1 MNRFFFLVLTFTFL
15 TAPKSIFAIQKQTDF
30 LTNPITHKKILL
42 GNHKT
47 KISKFE
53 IIKNDPNL
61 IANMQSEFKNSS
73 GRSWENAQFE
83 RKTKNSYSRTYLSE
97 DGTYYTL
104 YSQGGSWY
112 KGSGILGKVTSHTH
126 NTCYFGTTAACL
138 SNIVTTYYELYI
150 EENKLVEYYK
160 TGRNGE
166 PNITIIGTLRPGFS
180 VSSNINH
187 TFFILFGVFIL
198 ISILLI
204 NKTKLLDTKFLE
216 KIFKDII

>member
-1 MNRFFFLVLTFTFL
+1 MNRFLFLLFTFTFL
-15 TAPKSIFAIQKQTDF
+15 TAPKSIFAIQKQSDF
-30 LTNPITHKKILL
+30 LINSTTHKKILL
-42 GNHKT
+42 GNYKT

-53 IIKNDPNL
+53 IIKKDPNL

-83 RKTKNSYSRTYLSE
+83 TKTKNSHSRTYLSK
-97 DGTYYTL
+97 DGTYYTV
-104 YSQGGSWY
+104 YRKGGYWH

-138 SNIVTTYYELYI
+138 SNIVTSYYELYI
-150 EENKLVEYYK
+150 EDNKLVEYYK

-166 PNITIIGTLRPGFS
+166 PKISIIGTLRPGFS
-180 VSSNINH
+180 VSSNTNYK
-187 TFFILFGVFIL
+187 FLVVFGIL
-198 ISILLI
+198 ILIIILLI
-204 NKTKLLDTKFLE
+204 NKTKFLDSKLLE